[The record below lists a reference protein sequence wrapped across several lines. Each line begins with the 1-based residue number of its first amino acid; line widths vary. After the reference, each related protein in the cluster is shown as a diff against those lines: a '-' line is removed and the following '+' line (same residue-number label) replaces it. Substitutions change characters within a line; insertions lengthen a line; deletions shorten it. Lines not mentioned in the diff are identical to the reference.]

1 MIKKLLT
8 YTFIIECIF
17 CTKAHAT
24 EIGAWNNYMAYYE
37 IQQIKAAGND
47 IFVLAS
53 NNLYMYNT
61 NDGSITT
68 YDKIKGLNDNNIRH
82 IAWNSSVK
90 KLIAVYANCNID
102 MIRTNGEITNISDFY
117 KKAMNA
123 DKTVNSITIHDRY
136 AYLATKRSE
145 ERR

>member
-68 YDKIKGLNDNNIRH
+68 YDKIKGLTQRQQYQTYCMEQFGKETYSRICQ
-82 IAWNSSVK
+82 
-90 KLIAVYANCNID
+90 L
-102 MIRTNGEITNISDFY
+102 
-117 KKAMNA
+117 
-123 DKTVNSITIHDRY
+123 
-136 AYLATKRSE
+136 
-145 ERR
+145 